1 MEINV
6 KWSESGKTF
15 SVSLAGNK
23 GDFLS
28 IKGCRIVQGNDGDFV
43 GWPATKMDD
52 GKWYRYAW
60 ASEDFSAAVLKKA
73 KESSPGRQEARKKV
87 NDDFDDQIPF

>member
-1 MEINV
+1 MEISV

-15 SVSLAGNK
+15 NVTLSSTK

-28 IKGCRIVQGNDGDFV
+28 IKGCRIVQGNDGEFI

-60 ASEDFSAAVLKKA
+60 ASDAFADAVLKKA
-73 KESSPGRQEARKKV
+73 KEGKSTKQEPKKEEF
-87 NDDFDDQIPF
+87 NDEIPF